1 MAATKCD
8 VLTRKVQE
16 KEGRDWAAA
25 HGFQLFEV
33 RKMLEGSAR
42 GSCCFEQQRAALA
55 MPLQTVC
62 PRHLS
67 LPLIIQMRPCR
78 PCNGARACPLPK
90 C

>member
-33 RKMLEGSAR
+33 RRMLQDMAH
-42 GSCCFEQQRAALA
+42 GSCCFESNMLPCRASANSS
-55 MPLQTVC
+55 
-62 PRHLS
+62 RNLS
-67 LPLIIQMRPCR
+67 LPLTLQMCSCR
-78 PCNGARACPLPK
+78 PCKGAPACPFPH